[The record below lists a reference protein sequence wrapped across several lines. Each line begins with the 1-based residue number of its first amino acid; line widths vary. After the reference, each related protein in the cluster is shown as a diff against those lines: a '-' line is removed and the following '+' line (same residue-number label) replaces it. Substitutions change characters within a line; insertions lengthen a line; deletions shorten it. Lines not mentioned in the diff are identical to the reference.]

1 MFFKNQKIQRYAL
14 VTLSA
19 FLIGMS
25 QIAFISSVHANP
37 PADGG
42 NAAGSNSVS
51 VVVTEQ
57 IPGAKCVSIGGN
69 GVATK
74 KYRCDVQSGF
84 GSVVALF

>member
-1 MFFKNQKIQRYAL
+1 MFFKNQKIQRYTL

-19 FLIGMS
+19 VILSMGH
-25 QIAFISSVHANP
+25 IAFISPVHANP
-37 PADGG
+37 PTAGDT
-42 NAAGSNSVS
+42 AATPNSVS

-84 GSVVALF
+84 GSVIALF